1 MKMNKL
7 MLTFLALVSLL
18 ISASAIVG
26 SQVAP
31 AQAAQT
37 PSYGADANPTGNP
50 IGGGTGYNN
59 IISSSAANYVV
70 STKSQLLSAL
80 SSATSGQIIY
90 VADTAEIDLSGSQ
103 DIIVPAGITLASGRG
118 RNGSLGGL
126 IYTNTMTYSY
136 ATFMK
141 AQDHVTFNGLR
152 VRGPDGTVGTSGA
165 VPTVWG
171 IRCSGGHHG
180 LIVENCEIYNWTFAA
195 VAIYTDGLADP
206 QSSDR
211 GWVHHNYIHHNQR
224 LGFGYG
230 VDVGQASAL
239 IEANIFD
246 YGRHFVAGG
255 RGTPV
260 TNYEVRYNIF
270 KANCTHTLVDCHGGN
285 DRPEDGFADG
295 PDASV
300 WAGGTLLVHHNT
312 FQSNSQPSVKPRGV
326 VQTICECYN
335 NWTYHSGST
344 PTSGAFRQETDH
356 LGLTGYQNMS
366 VHDNWY
372 GTTAPP
378 STNHA
383 PVLNAIGNKAVNEG
397 IALAF
402 TVSGSDADGDAL
414 TYSASNLPLGAIFDS
429 ATRTFSWTPGS
440 GQSGAY
446 ANVHFQVSD
455 GKLTDSEDI
464 TITVAVNDTVE
475 TDVNGDGAVNSLDMI
490 RIGQHW
496 GETGAGGWIREDIN
510 QDGVVSV
517 LDATLVGQHWT
528 G

>member
-1 MKMNKL
+1 MKKL
-7 MLTFLALVSLL
+7 ILTLLAVVSLL
-18 ISASAIVG
+18 AGASTIAG
-26 SQVAP
+26 SQAVP
-31 AQAAQT
+31 VQAAQT

-50 IGGGTGYNN
+50 IGGGVGYSH
-59 IISSSAANYVV
+59 IISSSAANYIV

-90 VADTAEIDLSGSQ
+90 VADTAEIDLSGSK

-136 ATFMK
+136 ATFIR
-141 AQDHVTFNGLR
+141 AEDHVTFSGLR

-180 LIVENCEIYNWTFAA
+180 LVVENCEIYNWTFAA
-195 VAIYTDGLADP
+195 VAVYTDGLTDP
-206 QSSDR
+206 QSLDR

-224 LGFGYG
+224 LGYGYG

-246 YGRHFVAGG
+246 YGRHFIAGG

-285 DRPEDGFADG
+285 DLPADGFAAG

-312 FQSNSQPSVKPRGV
+312 FQSSSQPSVKPRGV
-326 VQTICECYN
+326 PQTICECYN

-383 PVLNAIGNKAVNEG
+383 PVLDAIGKKTVNEET
-397 IALAF
+397 ALAF
-402 TVSGSDADGDAL
+402 TISGSDADGDTL
-414 TYSASNLPLGAIFDS
+414 TYSASNLPLGASFDS
-429 ATRTFSWTPGS
+429 ATRTFAWTPGS

-455 GKLTDSEDI
+455 GKVTDSEDI
-464 TITVAVNDTVE
+464 TITVAVNSTLE
-475 TDVNGDGAVNSLDMI
+475 ADVNGDGAVNSLDMI

-510 QDGVVSV
+510 QDGIVSV